1 MRQILVTLLIAAAL
15 FAGALPAAAEPAG
28 DLEALVETL
37 EDDGR
42 RAALLRDLKSLVA
55 IQRDAAESA
64 PDIDGGARFLDA
76 LSERVGAISQ
86 QLVIA
91 ASVVLDLPDAAA
103 LLWAGLLDPASRDRW
118 LSIIGQI
125 VLVLAA
131 GIAAEWLARRVLRRP
146 VGAIEARAD
155 DDVWLTV
162 ILLVAR
168 TVLDLAPIAAFAAAA
183 FGGLTLFGPD
193 QAGRVAAV
201 TLLNASI
208 LARTVVAV
216 ARMLLAPRITDL
228 RLFPMGDETANYLF
242 VWIRRLTNLSVYG
255 YFIIQASL
263 LLGLPVAAHNALQKL
278 LGLSIVLLLVMLVLQ
293 NRQAVARWVR
303 GDGDGPLPALR
314 RRLADIWHILVILYL
329 TASFTVWALEI
340 EGGFEFVLRATV
352 LTLTIVFI
360 SRLLELSIRK
370 AVRRAFT
377 LGQELNARLPGLE
390 DRANR
395 YLPVAQTVAR
405 GLLYLIV
412 ALAILQTWGIDVFSW
427 LASATGRAVIGRAV
441 TVALIVVVAFL
452 LWEIVSALVER
463 SLSEQDAAGNAVT
476 RSQRLRT
483 LLPLLRNVFMV
494 VLIVLVTM
502 TVLSEIGLNIAPLLA
517 GAGVIGLAVGFGAQT
532 LVKDIITGLFILLE
546 DTISVGDVI
555 SVAGHSGVVEAVT
568 IRTIRLRDISGTVHT
583 VPFSDVSTI
592 ENRTRDFAYAV
603 LNIGVAYREDID
615 AVIDVIKDIGAALR
629 ADPAYADHIVED
641 IQVQGLDRFDDSA
654 VVIRARIK
662 TKPLQQWGVRRGFN
676 LAMKRRFDELGI
688 EIPFPHQTIYF
699 GEDRAGAAPAAP
711 VRLIRDAPAKRDAP
725 PMPTRTHAAGKG
737 ASEED
742 HDDDGG

>member
-1 MRQILVTLLIAAAL
+1 MRQFLFNFLIAATM
-15 FAGALPAAAEPAG
+15 FAAAVPAAAEPAG
-28 DLEALVETL
+28 TLETLVETL

-42 RAALLRDLKSLVA
+42 RAALLRDLKLLVA
-55 IQRDAAESA
+55 AQRRAADSA
-64 PDIDGGARFLDA
+64 PAVGGGARLLDA
-76 LSERVGAISQ
+76 LSERVGAVSQ

-91 ASVVLDLPDAAA
+91 ASVMLDLPAAVA
-103 LLWAGLLDPASRDRW
+103 RLWAGLLDPVLRDRW
-118 LSIIGQI
+118 LSILGKIAL
-125 VLVLAA
+125 VLVA
-131 GIAAEWLARRVLRRP
+131 GIAAEWVARRMLARP
-146 VGAIEARAD
+146 VRAIEARAD
-155 DDVWLTV
+155 DDVWLTLV
-162 ILLVAR
+162 LLVAR

-208 LARTVVAV
+208 LARMIVGV
-216 ARMLLAPRITDL
+216 ARMLLAPRVADL
-228 RLFPMGDETANYLF
+228 RLFAMGDETANYLF
-242 VWIRRLTNLSVYG
+242 VWIKRLTNLSVYG
-255 YFIIQASL
+255 YFIVQASL
-263 LLGLPVAAHNALQKL
+263 LLGMPLAAHIAVQKL
-278 LGLSIVLLLVMLVLQ
+278 LGLSIGLLLIMLVLQ
-293 NRQAVARWVR
+293 NRRAVARWVR
-303 GDGDGPLPALR
+303 GDGGGVLPVLR

-329 TASFTVWALEI
+329 SASFAVWALEI

-352 LTLTIVFI
+352 LSVTIVFV
-360 SRLLELSIRK
+360 SRLVELSIRK
-370 AVRRAFT
+370 AVRRAFA

-395 YLPVAQTVAR
+395 YLPVAQAVAR

-412 ALAILQTWGIDVFSW
+412 GLAILQVWGLDVFSW
-427 LASATGRAVIGRAV
+427 LAAPTGRAVIGRSV
-441 TVALIVVVAFL
+441 TVALIVVAAFL
-452 LWEIVSALVER
+452 LWEVVNALIER
-463 SLSEQDAAGNAVT
+463 SLSTHDAAGNAIA

-502 TVLSEIGLNIAPLLA
+502 TVLSELGLNIAPLLA

-532 LVKDIITGLFILLE
+532 LVKDVITGLFILLE
-546 DTISVGDVI
+546 DTISVGDVV

-568 IRTIRLRDISGTVHT
+568 IRTIRLRDLSGTVHT

-615 AVIDVIKDIGAALR
+615 SVIGVIEDIGAELR
-629 ADPAYADHIVED
+629 ADPAYGEHIVED

-662 TKPLQQWGVRRGFN
+662 TKPLQHWGVRRGFN
-676 LAMKRRFDELGI
+676 LLMKRRFDELGI

-699 GEDRAGAAPAAP
+699 GEDRTGAAPP
-711 VRLIRDAPAKRDAP
+711 VRLARDASAKRAAP
-725 PMPTRTHAAGKG
+725 PMPTRAAGKAAG
-737 ASEED
+737 KTAG
-742 HDDDGG
+742 DDDSDDE